1 MIVIVN
7 LSTFTQFIYIYL
19 YHCIA
24 PQPVVAQIMGFCPSN
39 IIVIEQQHKRGR
51 KKNWTIM
58 ELFYR
63 KNEFPF

>member
-39 IIVIEQQHKRGR
+39 IIVIEQEHKKRNQ
-51 KKNWTIM
+51 KT
-58 ELFYR
+58 
-63 KNEFPF
+63 